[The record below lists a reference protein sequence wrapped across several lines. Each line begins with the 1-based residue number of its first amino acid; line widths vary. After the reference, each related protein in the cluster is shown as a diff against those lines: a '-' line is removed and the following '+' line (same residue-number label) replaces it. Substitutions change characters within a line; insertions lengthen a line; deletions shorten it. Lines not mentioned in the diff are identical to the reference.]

1 MGFLMKKC
9 FNEKGQIATEYV
21 ISMGVLLAVVAVITS
36 YSFLTYAET
45 MKMQNLSTSLEA
57 LGNAA
62 KYVHAAGSG
71 NSMLTKIKIPEGVIS
86 SSILGN
92 KLSITWKG
100 SDFTYALDFNL
111 SGSLP
116 IAEGIYTM
124 RVYANDASVAF
135 QAI

>member
-1 MGFLMKKC
+1 MKKC

>member
-1 MGFLMKKC
+1 MNFLMKKC
-9 FNEKGQIATEYV
+9 FNKKGQIAMEYV
-21 ISMGVLLAVVAVITS
+21 ISMGVLLAVVAVITG

-45 MKMQNLSTSLEA
+45 VKIQSLNTSLDA

-71 NSMLTKIKIPEGVIS
+71 NSILTKIKMPEGVVS
-86 SSILGN
+86 SSVLGN
-92 KLSITWKG
+92 KLIINWKG

-116 IAEGIYTM
+116 IAEGVYIM